1 MVGNAPRERRG
12 EGGEGVRKGGEVGNR
27 EQGKRPTRTSPYF
40 VTPRSDCSRIK
51 YQSHARFDEETIVD
65 ASDVGC
71 LKLEKKKKRI

>member
-1 MVGNAPRERRG
+1 M
-12 EGGEGVRKGGEVGNR
+12 RKGGEVGNR

-71 LKLEKKKKRI
+71 LKLEKKKKKNLNELFDMFLFFNSRVM